1 MLVMSHHTGVVS
13 ITMMAW
19 SVTTCSIQPRKANN
33 MTPSFQQELINMG
46 VIPPMMIQEL
56 ETVADTRHLYPDVMD
71 KSYFNDPRDANGE
84 VPF

>member
-1 MLVMSHHTGVVS
+1 
-13 ITMMAW
+13 
-19 SVTTCSIQPRKANN
+19 

-71 KSYFNDPRDANGE
+71 KNYFNDPRDANGE